1 MSDAQINTL
10 RLYTNISNAAVGMDA
25 YQTARRLGILEVL
38 KTGQLTAEQIASQ
51 CNLNPKRVALLLEI
65 LCGLLILEKYGDDY
79 ALSQMLQLLTSHD
92 HDLGQSRRAALD
104 TFIQSQ
110 SPCEHDPTNYRNRIT
125 SMQWQATP
133 TAMEVVKYL
142 NLSQQ
147 TEPLRIIDVGCGTGV
162 WSLTIA
168 RQDPQ
173 SAITFLDEADPVDS
187 ACRTAESIG
196 MQDRFDSIV
205 GDPFTAELPAG
216 QFNLAIVAN
225 LLNLIPPEQWTTL
238 IKRVVDSL
246 SPRGRLA
253 IIDVFPGQDS
263 GDVTRATLELDL
275 AMHVQHSGLCDPL
288 ALQQCIVDLG
298 LEKPRYAHIDAVPY
312 IYGLML
318 AARPS

>member
-25 YQTARRLGILEVL
+25 YQSARRLGILDVL
-38 KTGQLTAEQIASQ
+38 KSGQLTATQIASQ
-51 CNLNPKRVALLLEI
+51 CNLNPQRVALLLEI

-79 ALSQMLQLLTSHD
+79 ALSQMLQLLTAHD
-92 HDLGQSRRAALD
+92 HDLGQARRMDLD
-104 TFIQSQ
+104 TFIQSP
-110 SPCEHDPTNYRNRIT
+110 SPCEHDPAGYRNRIT

-142 NLSQQ
+142 GLSEQ
-147 TEPLRIIDVGCGTGV
+147 TEPLKIIDIGCGTGV
-162 WSLTIA
+162 WSLAIA

-173 SAITFLDEADPVDS
+173 ATVTFLDHAEPVRA
-187 ACRTAESIG
+187 ACRTAETIG
-196 MQDRFDSIV
+196 MTNRFESIV
-205 GDPFTAELPAG
+205 GDPFTAELPTG

-238 IKRVVDSL
+238 IKRAVDSL
-246 SPRGRLA
+246 SPGGRLA

-275 AMHVQHSGLCDPL
+275 AMHVQDSGLCDPL
-288 ALQQCIVDLG
+288 ALQQCIIDSG
-298 LEKPRYAHIDAVPY
+298 LEKPRYAHIDAVPH
-312 IYGLML
+312 IYGLL
-318 AARPS
+318 IAARPC